1 MKKSIYIILFVL
13 FTGCI
18 NDQPKDDIL
27 VNTDSL
33 NNAKFE
39 ADSIAKLKYKAYA
52 DSILNLKAKKT
63 VNVADKTVTVIQN
76 AKTTNELKFE
86 QGEYTYRSQAAERGE
101 TFLNIRI
108 KLSSKS
114 KWNNG
119 DGNFLPNLNVFRVD
133 KLNTPEYIETMTY
146 QLYQKGNMD
155 YGVLERHF
163 DYKESEVFV
172 CWLSLKTPLSGKYV
186 ISVNVAPK
194 KDFDIST
201 VIGIV
206 NPN

>member
-1 MKKSIYIILFVL
+1 MKKSIYIILLVL

-18 NDQPKDDIL
+18 SNQPNDDIP
-27 VNTDSL
+27 VNRNSL

-39 ADSIAKLKYKAYA
+39 ADSIAKLKHKAYA

-63 VNVADKTVTVIQN
+63 VNVADKTIKVIQN

-86 QGEYTYRSQAAERGE
+86 QDEYVYRSKAAQRDE

-119 DGNFLPNLNVFRVD
+119 GGNFLPNLNVFRLD
-133 KLNTPEYIETMTY
+133 KSKTPDYIETMTY
-146 QLYQKGNMD
+146 QLYQKADMD
-155 YGVLERHF
+155 FGVLEQIF

-172 CWLSLKTPLSGKYV
+172 CWLSLKTPISGKYV
-186 ISVNVAPK
+186 ISVNVAHK

-201 VIGIV
+201 VIGII
-206 NPN
+206 NP